1 VLMISDVAPTQR
13 NCIGN
18 IECAERTSFSRK
30 FMHTTSGEDSKMTKI
45 VDVLLDS
52 FNRDAKQAK
61 VVLAAAKSVDMDY
74 TPGQGMKPLK
84 ELANHLAQ
92 IPSLDHR
99 MYSREIETVEQAQAQ
114 EKELSRDDIDGML
127 SVFDDGIAAVNA
139 KFRDM
144 SDKDLLENKLKPFYE
159 TRSEKNWAYYMPEF
173 IRHIAMHKMQLWMYL
188 KLAGAKVDMMTYYG
202 VPPK

>member
-1 VLMISDVAPTQR
+1 MQR
-13 NCIGN
+13 NRIGN
-18 IECAERTSFSRK
+18 IECAGKATFSRE
-30 FMHTTSGEDSKMTKI
+30 FMHATSGENSKMTKI

-52 FNRDAKQAK
+52 FNHEAKQAK

-92 IPSLDHR
+92 IPSFDHR

-114 EKELSRDDIDGML
+114 EKELSRDDLDGML

>member
-1 VLMISDVAPTQR
+1 MEE
-13 NCIGN
+13 N
-18 IECAERTSFSRK
+18 
-30 FMHTTSGEDSKMTKI
+30 SKMTKI

-52 FNRDAKQAK
+52 FNHEAKQAK

-114 EKELSRDDIDGML
+114 EKELSRDDLDGML

-173 IRHIAMHKMQLWMYL
+173 IRHMAMHKMQLWMYL
-188 KLAGAKVDMMTYYG
+188 KLAGVKVDMMTYYG